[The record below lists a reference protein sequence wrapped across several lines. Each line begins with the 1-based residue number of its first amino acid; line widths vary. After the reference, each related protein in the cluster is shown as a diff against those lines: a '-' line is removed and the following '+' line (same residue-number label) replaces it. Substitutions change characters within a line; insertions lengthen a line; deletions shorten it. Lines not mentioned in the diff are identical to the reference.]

1 MKSKSAKLLDLVLC
15 FDIGSG
21 RAFVLP
27 DGGHTAILFNSY
39 VDTYVPP
46 CLAVWRVNKNRSAF
60 QSKNGKI
67 LMASDAL
74 VISRDGRMVDLYF
87 LE

>member
-15 FDIGSG
+15 FGISSD

-27 DGGHTAILFNSY
+27 DGGHTAIRFNSY

-46 CLAVWRVNKNRSAF
+46 CLAVCRIDKHRSAF
-60 QSKNGKI
+60 
-67 LMASDAL
+67 L
-74 VISRDGRMVDLYF
+74 SRDGEVLMAADAVVIGRDGRVIDLYF

>member
-15 FDIGSG
+15 FGISSD

-27 DGGHTAILFNSY
+27 DGGHTAIRFNSY

-46 CLAVWRVNKNRSAF
+46 CLAVRRVDKKRSAF
-60 QSKNGKI
+60 QSKNGEI
-67 LMASDAL
+67 LIASDAL
-74 VISRDGRMVDLYF
+74 VVRRNGEMFDLYF
-87 LE
+87 LD

>member
-15 FDIGSG
+15 FGISG
-21 RAFVLP
+21 DRAFVLP
-27 DGGHTAILFNSY
+27 DGGHTAIRFNSY

-46 CLAVWRVNKNRSAF
+46 CLAVRRVDKNKSAF

-74 VISRDGRMVDLYF
+74 VVSRDGGMFDLYF
-87 LE
+87 IE

>member
-15 FDIGSG
+15 FGIGG
-21 RAFVLP
+21 DRAFVLP
-27 DGGHTAILFNSY
+27 DGGHTGIRFNSY

-46 CLAVWRVNKNRSAF
+46 CLAVWRVDKKRSAF
-60 QSKNGKI
+60 QSKNGEI
-67 LMASDAL
+67 LIAPDAL
-74 VISRDGRMVDLYF
+74 VVSRDGGMVDLYF